1 MDVGE
6 GVPARLHQPLREGLD
21 ESLAI
26 VRRWHGAADGR
37 LRAALAPR
45 FALSCSPELLRQ
57 TAHASAT
64 HDLLVH
70 THASEQREEVDLVRA
85 RTGFDNIEYFD
96 TLGLATRRL
105 CVAHCVWVSDREQ
118 ALLAEREAKVLHCPT
133 SNLKLGSGVAPV
145 AERRARG
152 VSVSL
157 GADGGACANTLD
169 MFQEMRLASG
179 LQAMRRGPGAVTA
192 RDALWMATREG
203 ARALGLEADLGS
215 IEVGKRADLI
225 VLGRRAPH
233 QRPAHDP
240 FSTVV
245 HASRPSDVRA
255 TIVDGRVVARDGQL
269 AWADL
274 GDVAAAAAQ
283 ARQILRDR
291 AGI

>member
-1 MDVGE
+1 
-6 GVPARLHQPLREGLD
+6 
-21 ESLAI
+21 
-26 VRRWHGAADGR
+26 
-37 LRAALAPR
+37 
-45 FALSCSPELLRQ
+45 
-57 TAHASAT
+57 
-64 HDLLVH
+64 
-70 THASEQREEVDLVRA
+70 
-85 RTGFDNIEYFD
+85 
-96 TLGLATRRL
+96 
-105 CVAHCVWVSDREQ
+105 
-118 ALLAEREAKVLHCPT
+118 
-133 SNLKLGSGVAPV
+133 
-145 AERRARG
+145 
-152 VSVSL
+152 
-157 GADGGACANTLD
+157 
-169 MFQEMRLASG
+169 
-179 LQAMRRGPGAVTA
+179 
-192 RDALWMATREG
+192 MATREG